1 MKFLFSL
8 LITASVLFAF
18 CKNRTEKENN
28 TPIAKEGYL
37 TIKEGKIWYRIYG
50 DGPGTPVLV
59 LHGGPGSISYYLFPY
74 KALAK
79 DRPVIF
85 FDQLG
90 GGKSDHITDTTL
102 MTKEHMIEELDEI
115 RTALGYKEYIL
126 LGHSWGTALA
136 LESYLANPKGIKAIA
151 FTSPYFSTASWIK
164 DAQSWIRELP
174 DSVQQLIAV
183 NEKNKTYTDPG
194 YQRAIN
200 YYYSL
205 HMTRQPNDPA
215 DNDSLKIY
223 PPGDAMYLYMWGP
236 SEFTCTGNLLHFDR
250 EDQLPNVKVP
260 ALLIAG
266 EFDEAKPDRIKAYS
280 EKIPGSRFVM
290 IPGAGHA
297 TLHDNRTATLKAVQ
311 DFIDSLP
318 K

>member
-1 MKFLFSL
+1 MKFLFRL
-8 LITASVLFAF
+8 LITSSVLFAF
-18 CKNRTEKENN
+18 CNDRAEEEKSI
-28 TPIAKEGYL
+28 PITKDGYL

-59 LHGGPGSISYYLFPY
+59 LHGGPGSISYYLFAY

-90 GGKSDHITDTTL
+90 SGKSDHLTDTTL
-102 MTKEHMIEELDEI
+102 MTKEYMIEELEEI
-115 RTALGYKEYIL
+115 RAALGYKEYIL

-164 DAQSWIRELP
+164 DAQLWIRELP
-174 DSVQQLIAV
+174 DSVQQLISLH
-183 NEKNKTYTDPG
+183 EKNKTYSDPG
-194 YQRAIN
+194 YQRAIQ

-205 HMTRQPNDPA
+205 HMTRKPNDPA
-215 DNDSLKIY
+215 DTDSLKLF
-223 PPGDAMYLYMWGP
+223 PPGDNLYMYMWGP
-236 SEFTCTGNLLHFDR
+236 SEFTCTGKLKNYDR
-250 EDQLPNVKVP
+250 ESSLSGIKIPT
-260 ALLIAG
+260 LLITG
-266 EFDEAKPDRIKAYS
+266 EFDEARPERISHYTKQ
-280 EKIPGSRFVM
+280 IPGSRFVM

-297 TLHDNRTATLKAVQ
+297 TLHDNPDATLKAVQ
-311 DFIDSLP
+311 EFISGLP
-318 K
+318 R